1 MTQEQV
7 DRIGPV
13 EDVYPLTPLQAG
25 MVFHSLVEPAAYL
38 DKLVIDLDGVT
49 DPDALRTAWQRVVDR
64 TPVLRTSVLPQEML
78 QVVHRDVVL
87 TEDGDIDLTRP
98 PLMRVAVTPLSADRV
113 RVTWRSHHVLL
124 DGWST
129 AQVFAEVCAEYRAI
143 TRGETPT
150 PVSRRPFR
158 EYLRWL
164 AGQDQAAAEAY
175 WRAELSDLD
184 GTTRLPYDRQPGR
197 AHEAESTSSVRLEIP
212 GDQLRT
218 VAQSAG
224 LTVNTI
230 VQGAWALLLAH
241 HSGRTDV
248 TFGVTVSGRPAE
260 LAGVEAMVGMFINT
274 VPARARLTGQDVVTW
289 LRDLQA
295 AQVESRRHDFVS
307 LAQIQQWTGLEP
319 LDSVLV
325 FENYPLDRATTT
337 PRVVGISAVDNTTFP
352 LTLSAHLDS
361 SLHLDL
367 AYDPRL
373 FDSLTVER
381 LAARLR
387 VILDGIATSPSVRVD
402 QLPWT
407 LPGRRTSFGAR

>member
-1 MTQEQV
+1 
-7 DRIGPV
+7 
-13 EDVYPLTPLQAG
+13 
-25 MVFHSLVEPAAYL
+25 
-38 DKLVIDLDGVT
+38 
-49 DPDALRTAWQRVVDR
+49 
-64 TPVLRTSVLPQEML
+64 
-78 QVVHRDVVL
+78 
-87 TEDGDIDLTRP
+87 
-98 PLMRVAVTPLSADRV
+98 
-113 RVTWRSHHVLL
+113 
-124 DGWST
+124 
-129 AQVFAEVCAEYRAI
+129 
-143 TRGETPT
+143 
-150 PVSRRPFR
+150 
-158 EYLRWL
+158 
-164 AGQDQAAAEAY
+164 
-175 WRAELSDLD
+175 
-184 GTTRLPYDRQPGR
+184 
-197 AHEAESTSSVRLEIP
+197 
-212 GDQLRT
+212 
-218 VAQSAG
+218 
-224 LTVNTI
+224 
-230 VQGAWALLLAH
+230 
-241 HSGRTDV
+241 
-248 TFGVTVSGRPAE
+248 
-260 LAGVEAMVGMFINT
+260 MVGLFINT

-407 LPGRRTSFGAR
+407 LPGETDVVRGALTDVPAVTYPAIFEAQVARTPDRTALVFQDTRLTFLELNARANQLAH